1 MDDEKLETLKNSHH
15 FSEEQQPFHKPEQSN
30 VEQQN
35 ESHIK
40 FQRQSKQSQLK
51 ANNDA
56 TKIFQT

>member
-15 FSEEQQPFHKPEQSN
+15 FSEEQQPFNKPEQSN

-56 TKIFQT
+56 TKIFQN